1 MSPALSEWQLTA
13 HSPSIIWHN
22 FSIHLQD
29 SAELVNLSV
38 NSQILYTDYFSNLQ
52 KHKPTMLEAAVQSK
66 IDQWLSGN
74 YDAETKATIQQL
86 VDQENITELTDSF
99 YKDLEFGTGGLRGL
113 IGVGSNRMN
122 QYTIGA
128 ATQGLAN
135 YLNKNFAGEKI
146 SVAIAHDSRIKSDEF
161 ARVTANIFS
170 ANGIDVYLFEA
181 LRPTPEL
188 SFAIRLLGCKSGVV
202 VTASHNPKEYNG
214 YKAYWDDGSQVVA
227 PHDRNVIAEVNAI
240 QSIDDIK
247 FEGDSSKIHL
257 IGKEVDEKYLDQIVS
272 LSISKDAIA
281 RQKDLKIVFT
291 PIHGTGVTLV
301 PPLLQKMG
309 FENVTVIAEQ
319 AEASGNG
326 QFPTVV
332 YPNPEES
339 EAMSMAVN
347 KAKEIDADLVLGT
360 DPDADRVGIAV
371 KNHHGEIQLL
381 NGNQTATLL
390 IYYLLQAWKEA
401 GKLSGKEFVCKT
413 IVTTDLIDKMA
424 AGYDVYCYN
433 TLTGFKYIAQVI
445 RELEGQQQ
453 FIGGGEES
461 YGYLIGDAVRDK
473 DAIAS
478 CGMIAE
484 LTAYAKDKGLSLFD
498 MLMEVY
504 KQFGFYYEGLISLTK
519 KGKSGAEEI
528 QQMMADFR
536 ANPPQSLAGSPVI
549 RIDDYKFL
557 KRTENGTTV
566 DIPSGS
572 MGIESSNVLQFFT
585 ADGTKFTCRP
595 SGTEPKIKFYVGV
608 VAPLNSNEEF
618 DAVYASLKQKVAS
631 IGEELGLK

>member
-1 MSPALSEWQLTA
+1 MTA
-13 HSPSIIWHN
+13 KLEPNVMTKVSSWLN
-22 FSIHLQD
+22 G
-29 SAELVNLSV
+29 
-38 NSQILYTDYFSNLQ
+38 DYDIDT
-52 KHKPTMLEAAVQSK
+52 KQS
-66 IDQWLSGN
+66 
-74 YDAETKATIQQL
+74 IQQL
-86 VDQENITELTDSF
+86 IDEGNDTELTDAF

-113 IGVGSNRMN
+113 IGIGSNRMN
-122 QYTIGA
+122 RYTVGT

-135 YLNKNFAGEKI
+135 YLNKAFPNEAK
-146 SVAIAHDSRIKSDEF
+146 SVAVAYDSRIKSDEF
-161 ARVTANIFS
+161 AKIIADIFS
-170 ANGIDVYLFEA
+170 ANGISVYLFEG

-227 PHDRNVIAEVNAI
+227 PHDTNIINEVNAI
-240 QSIDDIK
+240 QSIDEVK
-247 FEGDSSKIHL
+247 FDGDSSKITK
-257 IGKEVDEKYLDQIVS
+257 IGTEVDDKYINHILS
-272 LSISKDAIA
+272 LSISKGALE
-281 RQKDLKIVFT
+281 RQKGLKIVYT
-291 PIHGTGVTLV
+291 PLHGTGVTLV
-301 PPLLQKMG
+301 PQLLAKMG
-309 FENVTVIAEQ
+309 FEAVTIIEEQ
-319 AEASGNG
+319 AEPKGNG

-339 EAMSMAVN
+339 EAMSKAVE
-347 KAKEIDADLVLGT
+347 KAKQIDADLVMGT
-360 DPDADRVGIAV
+360 DPDSDRVGIAV

-381 NGNQTATLL
+381 NGNQTASVL
-390 IYYLLQAWKEA
+390 IYYLLNAWKDA
-401 GKLSGKEFVCKT
+401 GKLTGTQFVCKT

-424 AGYDVYCYN
+424 AAYDVKCYN

-445 RELEGQQQ
+445 REKEGKEQ

-478 CGMIAE
+478 CAMIAE

-498 MLMEVY
+498 MLMEIY

-519 KGKSGAEEI
+519 KGKSGADEI

-536 ANPPQSLAGSPVI
+536 ANPPKTIAGSPVV
-549 RIDDYKFL
+549 RMDDYKAL
-557 KRTENGTTV
+557 TTT
-566 DIPSGS
+566 DFKSGNTASIPSGE

-585 ADGTKFTCRP
+585 EDGTKFTCRP

-608 VAPLNSNEEF
+608 RAALEKNEDF
-618 DAVYASLKQKVAS
+618 DSVYASLKEKVKA
-631 IGEELGLK
+631 IGEELNLK

>member
-1 MSPALSEWQLTA
+1 
-13 HSPSIIWHN
+13 
-22 FSIHLQD
+22 
-29 SAELVNLSV
+29 
-38 NSQILYTDYFSNLQ
+38 
-52 KHKPTMLEAAVQSK
+52 MLEASVQSK
-66 IDQWLSGN
+66 VNQWLGGN
-74 YDAETKATIQQL
+74 YDADTKSAVQQL
-86 VDQENITELTDSF
+86 LDSQNFIELTDSF

-113 IGVGSNRMN
+113 IGIGSNRMN
-122 QYTIGA
+122 QYTVGA

-135 YLNKNFAGEKI
+135 YLNKAFPNQKI

-161 ARVTANIFS
+161 AEVIANIFS
-170 ANGIDVYLFEA
+170 ANGIEVYLFSA

-188 SFAIRLLGCKSGVV
+188 SFAIRALGCKSGVV

-227 PHDRNVIAEVNAI
+227 PHDKNIIGEVNAI
-240 QSIDDIK
+240 QSVDDIK
-247 FEGDSSKIHL
+247 FAGDASKIHK
-257 IGKEVDEKYLDQIVS
+257 IDSEIDEKYIAQILS
-272 LSISKDAIA
+272 LSISKEAIA
-281 RQKDLKIVFT
+281 RQKDLKIVYT
-291 PIHGTGVTLV
+291 PLHGTGVTLV
-301 PPLLQKMG
+301 PTLLERMG
-309 FENVTVIAEQ
+309 FDNVTLIAEQ
-319 AEASGNG
+319 AEPKGNG
-326 QFPTVV
+326 LFPTVV

-339 EAMSMAVN
+339 EAMSMAVA
-347 KAKEIDADLVLGT
+347 KANEIDADLVMGT

-390 IYYLLQAWKEA
+390 IYYLLQAWQEA
-401 GKLSGKEFVCKT
+401 GKLTGKEFVCKT
-413 IVTTDLIDKMA
+413 IVTTDIIDKMA
-424 AGYDVYCYN
+424 ADYGVHCYN

-445 RELEGQQQ
+445 RELEGKQQ

-478 CGMIAE
+478 CAMIAE

-498 MLMEVY
+498 MMMEVY
-504 KQFGFYYEGLISLTK
+504 KKFGFYYEGLISLTK

-536 ANPPQSLAGSPVI
+536 ANPPASLAGSPVI
-549 RIDDYKFL
+549 RIDDYKSL
-557 KRTENGTTV
+557 QRTENGQTIA
-566 DIPSGS
+566 IPAGE

-608 VAPLNSNEEF
+608 VGALHRNEDF
-618 DAVYASLKQKVAS
+618 DEVYALLKQKVAE
-631 IGEELGLK
+631 IGAELNLK

>member
-1 MSPALSEWQLTA
+1 MTA
-13 HSPSIIWHN
+13 KLEPNVMAKVSSWLN
-22 FSIHLQD
+22 G
-29 SAELVNLSV
+29 
-38 NSQILYTDYFSNLQ
+38 DYDIDT
-52 KHKPTMLEAAVQSK
+52 KQS
-66 IDQWLSGN
+66 
-74 YDAETKATIQQL
+74 IQQL
-86 VDQENITELTDSF
+86 IDEGNDTELTDAF

-113 IGVGSNRMN
+113 IGIGSNRMN
-122 QYTIGA
+122 RYTVGT

-135 YLNKNFAGEKI
+135 YLNKAFPNEEIK
-146 SVAIAHDSRIKSDEF
+146 VAIAYDSRIKSDEF
-161 ARVTANIFS
+161 AKIIADIFS
-170 ANGIDVYLFEA
+170 ANGISVYLFEA

-227 PHDRNVIAEVNAI
+227 PHDSNIIDEVNAI
-240 QSIDDIK
+240 TSIDEVK
-247 FEGDSSKIHL
+247 FEGDSSKITK
-257 IGKEVDEKYLDQIVS
+257 IGVDVDEKYIDHILS
-272 LSISKDAIA
+272 LSISKGALE
-281 RQKDLKIVFT
+281 RQKGLKIVYT
-291 PIHGTGVTLV
+291 PLHGTGVTLV
-301 PPLLQKMG
+301 PALLAKMG
-309 FENVTVIAEQ
+309 FEAVTVIEEQ
-319 AEASGNG
+319 AEPKGNG

-339 EAMSMAVN
+339 EAMSKAVE

-381 NGNQTATLL
+381 NGNQTASVL
-390 IYYLLQAWKEA
+390 IYYLLNAWKDA
-401 GKLSGKEFVCKT
+401 GKLTGTQFVCKT

-424 AGYDVYCYN
+424 AAYDVNCYN

-445 RELEGQQQ
+445 REKEGIEQ

-478 CGMIAE
+478 CAMIAE

-498 MLMEVY
+498 MLMEIY

-519 KGKSGAEEI
+519 KGKAGADEI

-536 ANPPQSLAGSPVI
+536 ANPPKTLAGSPVI
-549 RIDDYKFL
+549 RMDDYKAL
-557 KRTENGTTV
+557 TTTDFTSLV
-566 DIPSGS
+566 TSSIPSGE

-585 ADGTKFTCRP
+585 EDGTKFTCRP

-608 VAPLNSNEEF
+608 RAALEKNEDF
-618 DAVYASLKQKVAS
+618 DSVYAGLKEKVNA

>member
-1 MSPALSEWQLTA
+1 MTSQLDPNVLA
-13 HSPSIIWHN
+13 K
-22 FSIHLQD
+22 
-29 SAELVNLSV
+29 VNTWL
-38 NSQILYTDYFSNLQ
+38 NGDYDIDT
-52 KHKPTMLEAAVQSK
+52 KQS
-66 IDQWLSGN
+66 
-74 YDAETKATIQQL
+74 IQQL
-86 VDQENITELTDSF
+86 IDEENDTELTDAF

-122 QYTIGA
+122 RYTVGT

-135 YLNKNFAGEKI
+135 YLNKAFPNEEIK
-146 SVAIAHDSRIKSDEF
+146 VAIAYDSRIKSDEF
-161 ARVTANIFS
+161 SQIIADIFS
-170 ANGIDVYLFEA
+170 ASGITVYLFEA

-188 SFAIRLLGCKSGVV
+188 SFAIRQLHCHSGVV

-214 YKAYWDDGSQVVA
+214 YKAYWNDGSQVVA
-227 PHDRNVIAEVNAI
+227 PHDSNIIDEVNAI
-240 QSIDDIK
+240 KSIDDIK
-247 FEGDSSKIHL
+247 FDGDASKIIK
-257 IGKEVDEKYLDQIVS
+257 IGADIDEKYLDHILS
-272 LSISKDAIA
+272 LSISKDAIE
-281 RQKDLKIVFT
+281 RQKDLKIVYT
-291 PIHGTGVTLV
+291 PLHGTGVTLV
-301 PPLLQKMG
+301 PPLLKKMG
-309 FENVTVIAEQ
+309 FESVTVIEEQ
-319 AEASGNG
+319 AEPNGNG

-339 EAMSMAVN
+339 EAMSKAVE

-360 DPDADRVGIAV
+360 DPDADRVGIAA

-381 NGNQTATLL
+381 NGNQTASVL
-390 IYYLLQAWKEA
+390 IYYLLNAWKDA
-401 GKLSGKEFVCKT
+401 GKLTGTQFVCKT

-424 AGYDVYCYN
+424 ESFDVKCYN

-445 RELEGQQQ
+445 REKEGIEQ

-478 CGMIAE
+478 CAMIAE

-498 MLMEVY
+498 MLIEIY
-504 KQFGFYYEGLISLTK
+504 KKFGFYYEGLISLTK
-519 KGKSGAEEI
+519 KGKTGAEEI

-536 ANPPQSLAGSPVI
+536 ANPPKTLAGSEVI
-549 RIDDYKFL
+549 RMDDYKALTTTDF
-557 KRTENGTTV
+557 TAGTTTS
-566 DIPSGS
+566 IPSGE

-585 ADGTKFTCRP
+585 VDGTKFTCRP

-608 VAPLNSNEEF
+608 RAELEGKEEF
-618 DAVYASLKQKVAS
+618 DSVYAGLKDKVKS

>member
-1 MSPALSEWQLTA
+1 
-13 HSPSIIWHN
+13 
-22 FSIHLQD
+22 
-29 SAELVNLSV
+29 
-38 NSQILYTDYFSNLQ
+38 
-52 KHKPTMLEAAVQSK
+52 MLEASVQTK

-74 YDAETKATIQQL
+74 YDADTKATIQQL
-86 VDQENITELTDSF
+86 IDQQSLTELTDSF

-113 IGVGSNRMN
+113 IGIGSNRMN

-146 SVAIAHDSRIKSDEF
+146 SVAIAHDCRIKSDEF

-188 SFAIRLLGCKSGVV
+188 SFAARLLGCKSGVV
-202 VTASHNPKEYNG
+202 ITASHNPKEYNG

-227 PHDRNVIAEVNAI
+227 PHDKNIIAEVNAI

-247 FEGDSSKIHL
+247 FEGDASKIHL
-257 IGKEVDEKYLDQIVS
+257 IGKEVDAQYIAQILS
-272 LSISKDAIA
+272 LSISKEAIA

-301 PPLLQKMG
+301 PTLLSQMG

-319 AEASGNG
+319 AEPNGNG
-326 QFPTVV
+326 YFPTVV

-381 NGNQTATLL
+381 NGNQTATVL

-401 GKLSGKEFVCKT
+401 GKLTGKEFVCKT

-424 AGYDVYCYN
+424 AGYGVHCYN

-445 RELEGQQQ
+445 RELEGQQK

-504 KQFGFYYEGLISLTK
+504 KQFGFYYEGLISLTM
-519 KGKSGAEEI
+519 KGKTGAEEI
-528 QQMMADFR
+528 QQMMANFR
-536 ANPPQSLAGSPVI
+536 ANPPASLAGSPVI

-557 KRTENGTTV
+557 KRTENSVTV

-585 ADGTKFTCRP
+585 EDGTKFTCRP

-608 VAPLNSNEEF
+608 VGRLERNEDF
-618 DAVYASLKQKVAS
+618 DVVYDSLKQKVKS
-631 IGEELGLK
+631 IGEELNLK

>member
-1 MSPALSEWQLTA
+1 
-13 HSPSIIWHN
+13 
-22 FSIHLQD
+22 
-29 SAELVNLSV
+29 
-38 NSQILYTDYFSNLQ
+38 
-52 KHKPTMLEAAVQSK
+52 MLETAVQK
-66 IDQWLSGN
+66 KVNQWLKGK
-74 YDAETKATIQQL
+74 YDAATKTTIQKL
-86 VDQENITELTDSF
+86 IEDNNTTELTDSF

-122 QYTIGA
+122 KYTVGA

-135 YLNKNFAGEKI
+135 YLNKVFKDEKI
-146 SVAIAHDSRIKSDEF
+146 SVAIAYDSRIKSDEF
-161 ARVTANIFS
+161 AKVIANIFS
-170 ANGIDVYLFEA
+170 ANGIEVYLFSS

-227 PHDRNVIAEVNAI
+227 PHDKNIITEVNAI
-240 QSIDDIK
+240 QNIKDIK
-247 FEGDSSKIHL
+247 FKGDNTKIHK
-257 IGKEVDEKYLDQIVS
+257 IGKEVDEQYIKQILS
-272 LSISKDAIA
+272 LSISKKAIS
-281 RQKDLKIVFT
+281 RQKDLKIVYT

-301 PPLLQKMG
+301 PKLLKKMG
-309 FENVTVIAEQ
+309 FKNVTVIDEQ
-319 AEASGNG
+319 AEPKGNG

-332 YPNPEES
+332 YPNPEEA

-347 KAKEIDADLVLGT
+347 KAKTIDADLVLGT

-390 IYYLLQAWKEA
+390 IYYLLQAWKESK
-401 GKLSGKEFVCKT
+401 KLKGKEFICKT

-424 AGYDVYCYN
+424 ADFGVRCYN

-445 RELEGQQQ
+445 RELEGKEQ

-478 CGMIAE
+478 CAMIAE
-484 LTAYAKDKGLSLFD
+484 LTAYSKDKGLSLFD

-504 KQFGFYYEGLISLTK
+504 KKFGFYYEGLISLTK
-519 KGKSGAEEI
+519 KGKTGAEEI
-528 QQMMADFR
+528 QEMMANFR
-536 ANPPQSLAGSPVI
+536 STPPQYLAGSAVI
-549 RIDDYKFL
+549 RIDDYKSL
-557 KRTENGTTV
+557 KRTENGKTV
-566 DIPSGS
+566 DIPSGTL
-572 MGIESSNVLQFFT
+572 GIESSNVLQFFT

-608 VAPLNSNEEF
+608 VGKLERNEDF
-618 DAVYASLKQKVAS
+618 DAVYAGLQQKVQS
-631 IGEELGLK
+631 IGEELNLK

>member
-1 MSPALSEWQLTA
+1 MTA
-13 HSPSIIWHN
+13 KLEPN
-22 FSIHLQD
+22 VM
-29 SAELVNLSV
+29 AKV
-38 NSQILYTDYFSNLQ
+38 NSWLNGDYD
-52 KHKPTMLEAAVQSK
+52 
-66 IDQWLSGN
+66 ID
-74 YDAETKATIQQL
+74 TKQAIQQL
-86 VDQENITELTDSF
+86 IDQGNDTELTDAF

-113 IGVGSNRMN
+113 IGIGSNRMN
-122 QYTIGA
+122 RYTVGA

-135 YLNKNFAGEKI
+135 YLNKAFPNESK
-146 SVAIAHDSRIKSDEF
+146 SVAIAYDSRIKSDEF
-161 ARVTANIFS
+161 AQIIADIFS

-188 SFAIRLLGCKSGVV
+188 SFAIRELGCKSGVV

-214 YKAYWDDGSQVVA
+214 YKAYWVDGSQVVA
-227 PHDRNVIAEVNAI
+227 PHDANIIDEVNAI
-240 QSIDDIK
+240 HSIDDVK
-247 FEGDSSKIHL
+247 FEGDASRITKIGSE
-257 IGKEVDEKYLDQIVS
+257 IDEKYLNHILS

-281 RQKDLKIVFT
+281 RQKDLKIVYT
-291 PIHGTGVTLV
+291 PLHGTGVTLV
-301 PPLLQKMG
+301 PTLLAKMG
-309 FENVTVIAEQ
+309 FKAVTVIEEQ
-319 AEASGNG
+319 AEPNGNG

-339 EAMSMAVN
+339 EAMSKAVE

-381 NGNQTATLL
+381 NGNQTASVL
-390 IYYLLQAWKEA
+390 IYYLLNAWKEA
-401 GKLSGKEFVCKT
+401 GKLDGKQFVCKT

-424 AGYDVYCYN
+424 AAYGVHCYN

-445 RELEGQQQ
+445 REKEGIEQ

-478 CGMIAE
+478 CAMIAE

-498 MLMEVY
+498 MLMEIY

-519 KGKSGAEEI
+519 KGKAGADEI

-536 ANPPQSLAGSPVI
+536 ANPPKTLAGSKVI
-549 RIDDYKFL
+549 RMDDYKALTTTDFT
-557 KRTENGTTV
+557 KGTTTS
-566 DIPSGS
+566 IPSGK

-585 ADGTKFTCRP
+585 EDGTKFTCRP

-608 VAPLNSNEEF
+608 RAELAKNEDF
-618 DAVYASLKQKVAS
+618 DKVYAQLKDKVKS

>member
-1 MSPALSEWQLTA
+1 
-13 HSPSIIWHN
+13 
-22 FSIHLQD
+22 
-29 SAELVNLSV
+29 
-38 NSQILYTDYFSNLQ
+38 
-52 KHKPTMLEAAVQSK
+52 MLEAAVQTK
-66 IDQWLSGN
+66 IDQWLGGN
-74 YDAETKATIQQL
+74 YDADTKSTIQQL
-86 VDQENITELTDSF
+86 LDQENSTELTDSF

-135 YLNKNFAGEKI
+135 YLNKNFAGEAI

-401 GKLSGKEFVCKT
+401 GKLTGKEFVCKT

-519 KGKSGAEEI
+519 KGKAGAEEI

-536 ANPPQSLAGSPVI
+536 ANPPQSLAGSPVV

-557 KRTENGTTV
+557 KRTENSTTV